1 MGDPGGIGP
10 EISIKSSEYFM
21 KVGSHIM
28 PIIFGSLEHLSYI
41 SKNIVKT
48 STPINLIKPESSFE
62 YSYRSGFLNVVDL
75 SSISYKSVKLGGVNP
90 KYAREVEHFIAAAVD
105 FSLKGKI
112 AGFATA
118 PINKGMMIR
127 GGARFGGHTELLGY
141 LTSSEHFAM
150 LFYSKKI
157 ITVLAT
163 IHIPLKAVSAEITVE
178 SLRKIISISVNS
190 MKMDFGKNNPSIA
203 VLGLNPHAGENGDIG
218 IEESDTIESVV
229 KEFREEGIN
238 ISGPFPADSFFAK
251 KYKMFDLIVSMYHDQ
266 ALIPFKL
273 LSFDKGVNVTLG
285 LKIIRTSPVHGTA
298 YDIAGKSS
306 ANCNSM
312 IESIK
317 LVDDISRNRHKWTEK
332 L

>member
-28 PIIFGSLEHLSYI
+28 PIIFGSLEHVSYV

-62 YSYRSGFLNVVDL
+62 YFYRSGFLNVVDL
-75 SSISYKSVKLGGVNP
+75 SSISYKFVKLGRVNP
-90 KYAREVEHFIAAAVD
+90 EYARDVERFITAAVG

-118 PINKGMMIR
+118 PINKAMMIR

-141 LTSSEHFAM
+141 LTSSEYFAM
-150 LFYSKKI
+150 LFYSRKI

-163 IHIPLKAVSAEITVE
+163 IHIPLKAVSAEITIE
-178 SLRKIISISVNS
+178 SLRKTISISVNS

-218 IEESDTIESVV
+218 IEESDTIEYVI
-229 KEFREEGIN
+229 KEFRKEGIN

-306 ANCNSM
+306 ADCNSM

-317 LVDDISRNRHKWTEK
+317 LADDISRNRHKWTEK